1 MREPSSY
8 KLLVID
14 DEPALVKLMK
24 TYLGRLGYQV
34 EAFSDGN
41 EAWRT
46 FQANPCAYDLVIADL
61 TMPGFDVEQVLPCIP
76 ALNSKVR
83 VLVCSGHPYEIASLP
98 KAVRP
103 HFNFLQK
110 PFIPK
115 MLAEAVTDTLSR
127 ATPCAAVV

>member
-14 DEPALVKLMK
+14 DEPALIRLMK

-34 EAFSDGN
+34 DAFSDGP

-61 TMPGFDVEQVLPCIP
+61 TMPDIDIEQVLPRIP

-83 VLVCSGHPYEIASLP
+83 VLICSGRPYEVGALP
-98 KAVRP
+98 KSLRS

-115 MLAEAVTDTLSR
+115 MLAEAVNDTLSR
-127 ATPCAAVV
+127 TPPCPTVV